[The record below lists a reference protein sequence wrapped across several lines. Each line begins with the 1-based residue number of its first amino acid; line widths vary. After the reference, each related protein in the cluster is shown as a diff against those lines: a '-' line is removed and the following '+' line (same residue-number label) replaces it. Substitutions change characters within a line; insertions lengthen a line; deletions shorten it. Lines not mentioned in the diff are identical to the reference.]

1 MLKAILLLLFI
12 AVLLGVIAAAAL
24 LILIGWVET
33 HPQEDEPEFD
43 EDGEE
48 SA

>member
-1 MLKAILLLLFI
+1 MLKGILLLLFI

-24 LILIGWVET
+24 LILIGWFEA
-33 HPQEDEPEFD
+33 HPQDEEPEFD

-48 SA
+48 NA